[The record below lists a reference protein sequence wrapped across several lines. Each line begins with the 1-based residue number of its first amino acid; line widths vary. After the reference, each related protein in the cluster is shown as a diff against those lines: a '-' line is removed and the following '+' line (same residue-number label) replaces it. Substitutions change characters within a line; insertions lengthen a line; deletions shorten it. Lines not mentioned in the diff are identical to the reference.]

1 MKKLLFAICLLL
13 VSFHSFGAGIPI
25 TDIPRLIMEYITDQ
39 VLMEQDREVQQQKLL
54 HLLEVLRKAKN
65 IRARHTDVLAIEDDL
80 EKELRL
86 VREVEH
92 LKLNDILSIADKVLS
107 VTGELYAYDLP
118 VLEEYLLLRQGVPGL
133 ESSNSLYDY
142 FQGGTSV
149 YAELT
154 GNAATDYPENQELL
168 RQQAFK
174 RYSLEVDMA
183 RRSLHT
189 ALTYQALSR
198 DLFDQAADLQ
208 EQVNKEGR
216 WGLSGMGDIFSDMV
230 DGLDGGGSDLNLG
243 GLEELLGG
251 WAKEIKESVFGI
263 GNVISNLF
271 GNTDNDK
278 EEELDRQVSEK
289 VDGFDFNT
297 LLGSL
302 FGGTGS
308 SFLVPGYETEIQK
321 EGMGLSTGERI
332 EAQGAALDNLEKSLN
347 LQLEADEI
355 LLKATY
361 KSVHQQQADASY
373 QNTLFRQSMT
383 EAVLY

>member
-1 MKKLLFAICLLL
+1 MKKLLFSICLLL
-13 VSFHSFGAGIPI
+13 ASFHSFGAGIPI

-54 HLLEVLRKAKN
+54 HLLEVLKKAKN

-80 EKELRL
+80 EKELHL
-86 VREVEH
+86 IREMQH

-107 VTGELYAYDLP
+107 VTGELYAHDLP
-118 VLEEYLLLRQGVPGL
+118 VLEEYLLLRQGIPGL

-154 GNAATDYPENQELL
+154 GNAAVDYTENQQLI

-183 RRSLHT
+183 KRSVHT
-189 ALTYQALSR
+189 ALTYQALSQ
-198 DLFDQAADLQ
+198 DLFDQATDLQ

-216 WGLSGMGDIFSDMV
+216 WELSGTGDVFSDLL
-230 DGLDGGGSDLNLG
+230 DGLEGGPDLNLG
-243 GLEELLGG
+243 GLEELMGG
-251 WAKEIKESVFGI
+251 WANEIKESVFGI
-263 GNVISNLF
+263 GNVIGNLF

-278 EEELDRQVSEK
+278 EEELDQQVSEK
-289 VDGFDFNT
+289 VGGFDFGN

-302 FGGTGS
+302 FDGS
-308 SFLVPGYETEIQK
+308 GISFSVPGYETEIQK

-347 LQLEADEI
+347 LQLEADEL
-355 LLKATY
+355 LLKATD
-361 KSVHQQQADASY
+361 KSQHQQQVDASY
-373 QNTLFRQSMT
+373 QNTLFRQSMAK
-383 EAVLY
+383 AVLY

>member
-1 MKKLLFAICLLL
+1 M
-13 VSFHSFGAGIPI
+13 
-25 TDIPRLIMEYITDQ
+25 
-39 VLMEQDREVQQQKLL
+39 
-54 HLLEVLRKAKN
+54 
-65 IRARHTDVLAIEDDL
+65 
-80 EKELRL
+80 
-86 VREVEH
+86 
-92 LKLNDILSIADKVLS
+92 
-107 VTGELYAYDLP
+107 
-118 VLEEYLLLRQGVPGL
+118 LRQGIPGL

-154 GNAATDYPENQELL
+154 GNAAADYTENQQLI

-183 RRSLHT
+183 KRSLHT
-189 ALTYQALSR
+189 ALTYQALSQ

-216 WGLSGMGDIFSDMV
+216 WELSGTGGIFSDML
-230 DGLDGGGSDLNLG
+230 DGLDGGGPDWNLG

-263 GNVISNLF
+263 GNVIGNLF
-271 GNTDNDK
+271 GNPDNDK

-289 VDGFDFNT
+289 VGGFDFDT

-302 FGGTGS
+302 FSGTGS

-332 EAQGAALDNLEKSLN
+332 EAQGTALDNLEKSLK
-347 LQLEADEI
+347 LQLEADEL

-361 KSVHQQQADASY
+361 KSQHQQQVDASY
-373 QNTLFRQSMT
+373 QNALFRRSMA

>member
-1 MKKLLFAICLLL
+1 
-13 VSFHSFGAGIPI
+13 
-25 TDIPRLIMEYITDQ
+25 
-39 VLMEQDREVQQQKLL
+39 
-54 HLLEVLRKAKN
+54 
-65 IRARHTDVLAIEDDL
+65 
-80 EKELRL
+80 
-86 VREVEH
+86 
-92 LKLNDILSIADKVLS
+92 
-107 VTGELYAYDLP
+107 VTGELYAHNLP
-118 VLEEYLLLRQGVPGL
+118 VLEEYLMLSQGIPGL

-154 GNAATDYPENQELL
+154 GNAAIGYAENQELL

-174 RYSLEVDMA
+174 RYSLEVDMT

-189 ALTYQALSR
+189 ALTYQSLSK

-216 WGLSGMGDIFSDMV
+216 WELSGTGDIFSDLL
-230 DGLDGGGSDLNLG
+230 DGLDGGGPDLNLG
-243 GLEELLGG
+243 GLEELMGG

-263 GNVISNLF
+263 GNVIDNLF

-289 VDGFDFNT
+289 VGGFDFGT

-302 FGGTGS
+302 FGGS
-308 SFLVPGYETEIQK
+308 ASPFPVPGYETEIQK

-332 EAQGAALDNLEKSLN
+332 EVQGAALDNLEKSLN
-347 LQLEADEI
+347 LQLEADEL
-355 LLKATY
+355 LLKATQ
-361 KSVHQQQADASY
+361 KSVHQRQVDASY
-373 QNTLFRQSMT
+373 QNTLFRQSMA

>member
-1 MKKLLFAICLLL
+1 
-13 VSFHSFGAGIPI
+13 
-25 TDIPRLIMEYITDQ
+25 
-39 VLMEQDREVQQQKLL
+39 
-54 HLLEVLRKAKN
+54 
-65 IRARHTDVLAIEDDL
+65 VLAIEDDL

-86 VREVEH
+86 VREMQH
-92 LKLNDILSIADKVLS
+92 LKLNDILSIANKALS
-107 VTGELYAYDLP
+107 VTGELYAHDLP
-118 VLEEYLLLRQGVPGL
+118 VLEEYLLLRQGIPGL

-154 GNAATDYPENQELL
+154 GNAAIDYTETQQLI

-174 RYSLEVDMA
+174 RYGLEVDMA
-183 RRSLHT
+183 KRSLHT
-189 ALTYQALSR
+189 ALTYQSLSK

-216 WGLSGMGDIFSDMV
+216 WELSGVGDVFSDLLE
-230 DGLDGGGSDLNLG
+230 GLDGGGPDLNLG

-251 WAKEIKESVFGI
+251 WAKEIKESVFGV
-263 GNVISNLF
+263 GNAIDNLF

-289 VDGFDFNT
+289 VGGLDLDA

-302 FGGTGS
+302 FGGMGS

-332 EAQGAALDNLEKSLN
+332 EAQGAALDNLEKSLK

-355 LLKATY
+355 LLQATQ
-361 KSVHQQQADASY
+361 KSVHQQQVDASY
-373 QNTLFRQSMT
+373 QNTLFRQSMA
-383 EAVLY
+383 EAMLY